1 MTTLIATA
9 GRISDL
15 RGGATRLVL
24 VLAVS
29 LGLLYAGRALVD
41 QTRAHLV
48 MAGAFIAVLVGI
60 GLRSPRSLLYGLVVW
75 LVALGFVRRLAAEF
89 SPAPQSDPLLLVEGA
104 AVGILLIVAAAR
116 GAFANLTALAKAVL
130 VLGLLLVLGAVNPLG
145 GSLVSGLGS
154 LYLILIPMLA
164 FWVGRS
170 ICDDRTLATILGLV
184 ASLAV
189 AAGVYGLA
197 QTFNGF
203 PSWDAAWISTGGYE
217 ALNVGGAT
225 RAFGPFSSASEYAIF
240 LGIGFVAWLAFG
252 FRLVRLPFAVGA
264 VALLATAIFFES
276 SRGIIFTL
284 VFAVA
289 LMFAA
294 RRRLPIAM
302 SAALAVA
309 ALFAVPFVTR
319 GVASSPTVSAS
330 DPGSA
335 LAAHQIQGLSSP
347 LNSQDSTLGA
357 HFSLFTNGLRSAINN
372 PVGLGIGSVTI
383 AGSKY
388 GGETVSTEVDPSNAA
403 VALGIPGLIAYL
415 AVVGIALFNAYSL
428 ASRRRDALAIAA
440 LGVLVITLLQW
451 LNGGQYAVAFL
462 VWLVLGW
469 VDRARLP
476 QHA

>member
-1 MTTLIATA
+1 MTRAATTDRVSDFRA
-9 GRISDL
+9 GT
-15 RGGATRLVL
+15 TRAAIV
-24 VLAVS
+24 AAIS
-29 LGLLYAGRALVD
+29 LGLVYAGRALVD
-41 QTRAHLV
+41 PTRAHLV
-48 MAGAFIAVLVGI
+48 MAGAITAVLVGI

-75 LVALGFVRRLAAEF
+75 LAALGLVRRLAAEF
-89 SPAPQSDPLLLVEGA
+89 SPAPQSDPLLLVEAA
-104 AVGILLIVAAAR
+104 AVGVLLIVAAAR
-116 GAFANLTALAKAVL
+116 GAFSNLTGLAKAVL
-130 VLGLLLVLGAVNPLG
+130 ALSLLVVLGAINPLG
-145 GSLVSGLGS
+145 GSISAGFGS

-170 ICDDRTLATILGLV
+170 ICDDRTLATTLGLV
-184 ASLAV
+184 ALLAV
-189 AAGVYGLA
+189 PAAVYGLA

-203 PSWDAAWISTGGYE
+203 PSWDAAWINTSGYD

-225 RAFGPFSSASEYAIF
+225 RAFGPFTSASEYAIF
-240 LGIGFVAWLAFG
+240 LGIGFVGWLAFG

-264 VALLATAIFFES
+264 VALLATAIFYES

-289 LMFAA
+289 LMVAA
-294 RRRLPIAM
+294 RRRLPIAI

-319 GVASSPTVSAS
+319 SVASSPTVSAT

-347 LNSQDSTLGA
+347 LSSQNSTLGA

-383 AGSKY
+383 AGSKF

-415 AVVGIALFNAYSL
+415 AVVGIAFFNSYSL

>member
-1 MTTLIATA
+1 MTTRIATA

-15 RGGATRLVL
+15 RGSATRFVL
-24 VLAVS
+24 VLIVS
-29 LGLLYAGRALVD
+29 LGLLYVGRALVD
-41 QTRAHLV
+41 PTRARFV
-48 MAGAFIAVLVGI
+48 IAAAVIAVLVGI
-60 GLRSPRSLLYGLVVW
+60 GVRSPRSLVYGLVSW
-75 LVALGFVRRLAAEF
+75 LVALGLVRRLASEL
-89 SPAPQSDPLLLVEGA
+89 SPIPQSDPLLLVEAA
-104 AVGILLIVAAAR
+104 AVGVLLIVAAAR
-116 GAFANLTALAKAVL
+116 GAFSNLTGLAKAVL
-130 VLGLLLVLGAVNPLG
+130 ALSLLVVLGAINPLG
-145 GSLVSGLGS
+145 GSLSAGFGS

-170 ICDDRTLATILGLV
+170 ICDDRTLSTIFGLV
-184 ASLAV
+184 ALLAV

-203 PSWDAAWISTGGYE
+203 PSWDAAWISTSGYE

-225 RAFGPFSSASEYAIF
+225 RAFGPFTSASEYAIF

-252 FRLVRLPFAVGA
+252 FRLVRLPFALGA
-264 VALLATAIFFES
+264 VALLATAIFYES

-289 LMFAA
+289 LMAAA

-319 GVASSPTVSAS
+319 SVASSPTTSGG

-357 HFSLFTNGLRSAINN
+357 HFSLFANGLRSAIAN

-388 GGETVSTEVDPSNAA
+388 GAETVSTEVDPSNAA

-415 AVVGIALFNAYSL
+415 AVLGIAFSNAYSL
-428 ASRRRDALAIAA
+428 ASSRRDALAIAA

-469 VDRARLP
+469 VDRARLA

>member
-1 MTTLIATA
+1 MTTRVATA

-41 QTRAHLV
+41 PTRAHLV

-75 LVALGFVRRLAAEF
+75 LAALGLVRRLAAEF
-89 SPAPQSDPLLLVEGA
+89 SPPPQSDPLLLVEGA
-104 AVGILLIVAAAR
+104 AVGILLIVATAR

-130 VLGLLLVLGAVNPLG
+130 ALSLLLVLGAVNPLG

-154 LYLILIPMLA
+154 LYLILIPMFA
-164 FWVGRS
+164 FWLGRS
-170 ICDDRTLATILGLV
+170 ICDDHTLATALGLV
-184 ASLAV
+184 ALLAV

-203 PSWDAAWISTGGYE
+203 PSWDAAWINTSGYE

-225 RAFGPFSSASEYAIF
+225 RAFGPFTSASEYAIF

-264 VALLATAIFFES
+264 VALLATAIFYES

-289 LMFAA
+289 LMAAA
-294 RRRLPIAM
+294 RRRLPIAV

-319 GVASSPTVSAS
+319 SVASSPTTSGG

-335 LAAHQIQGLSSP
+335 LAAHQIRGLSSP

-357 HFSLFTNGLRSAINN
+357 HFSLFTNGLRSAITN

-415 AVVGIALFNAYSL
+415 AVVGIAFFNAYSL

-469 VDRARLP
+469 VDRARLA